1 MSHTSPVR
9 TIRSTD
15 ELKALVGH
23 ELGVGPWVELT
34 QARVDAYAEETGDR
48 QAIYVEPGSVAA
60 ESRFGGRIAQPF
72 LLLGMINL
80 MQRNRDGIRVE
91 IPARSNV
98 NYGLNDVRFISPV
111 RVGTRLRART
121 TLLSVESVR
130 DDVVGVTY
138 RITVEVDGAPA
149 PVLVADM
156 LTRLYR

>member
-1 MSHTSPVR
+1 MSDTSSAR

-15 ELKALVGH
+15 ELKAFVGH

-34 QARVDAYAEETGDR
+34 QARVSAYAEETDDR
-48 QAIYVEPGSVAA
+48 QSIYVEPDSAA
-60 ESRFGGRIAQPF
+60 ADSRFGGTIAQPF

-80 MQRNRDGIRVE
+80 LQRNRDGVRVE
-91 IPARSNV
+91 IPARSTV
-98 NYGLNDVRFISPV
+98 NYGLNDVRFMSPV
-111 RVGTRLRART
+111 RVGARLRART

-156 LTRLYR
+156 MTRLYR